1 MRAKT
6 KPGKRTEENPDPE
19 PVRALSDATIGQVY
33 TVLRAGL
40 DGAARN
46 VTASHEPVGVKPL
59 LQHGL
64 SQDEREDFRAHDVL
78 LQQ

>member
-1 MRAKT
+1 MLAMRAKT

-40 DGAARN
+40 DGAARRP
-46 VTASHEPVGVKPL
+46 AGQEPRLPL
-59 LQHGL
+59 
-64 SQDEREDFRAHDVL
+64 
-78 LQQ
+78 

>member
-40 DGAARN
+40 DGAARRP
-46 VTASHEPVGVKPL
+46 AGQEPR
-59 LQHGL
+59 L
-64 SQDEREDFRAHDVL
+64 SL
-78 LQQ
+78 